1 MCDLPPETVR
11 SLAATSNPYS
21 PTAARAGSAE
31 KIDVLARRHQ
41 AGAPLWHPDDNPEQ
55 SGPSQHDPER

>member
-1 MCDLPPETVR
+1 MCELPPEALDPPHSV
-11 SLAATSNPYS
+11 LGAFE

-55 SGPSQHDPER
+55 SGPSQHEPER